1 MRVGQEVTLQ
11 ELAERGLSGG
21 QNGHSSGGG
30 LQQPGRLARRDDP
43 GRGALREESEA
54 LRTPGHRPVALLE
67 GGFDRGQEA
76 LVQDEPGPAQAR
88 ERAPHE
94 LAGGA
99 AGSSQ
104 HDDQRVGVERVPE
117 RRFDRR
123 LVLVDGL
130 AGGDGKPG
138 RDEGH
143 RDPPA
148 GPIGADERRGA
159 DRQHERRDHAGMPSQ
174 ARIPTRSART

>member
-1 MRVGQEVTLQ
+1 VAV
-11 ELAERGLSGG
+11 
-21 QNGHSSGGG
+21 SSR
-30 LQQPGRLARRDDP
+30 PGRLARRDDP

-54 LRTPGHRPVALLE
+54 LRTPGHRPVSLLE

-88 ERAPHE
+88 ERAPHD

-130 AGGDGKPG
+130 AG
-138 RDEGH
+138 
-143 RDPPA
+143 A
-148 GPIGADERRGA
+148 TGARPR
-159 DRQHERRDHAGMPSQ
+159 
-174 ARIPTRSART
+174 